1 MALPDILIQLT
12 YVIIGVIVFFMG
24 FLLVYKNLKKINTVE
39 GEKFNGSDWLA
50 MIGFGLLFGL
60 AMIFIVNI
68 TFELILP
75 VEIPS
80 IAGYVLM
87 IMLGVLVIYPL
98 WEVIFLGRPTS
109 DSVHD
114 FHKFLESKILD
125 RFKGKV
131 AYLVSLLIFII
142 IYLVPIIIINL
153 ISNEPWQQIAFIW
166 FLLFPLF
173 FLAYFAANGT
183 VSGIIAK
190 TYTNTIPARVMTK
203 GKLGNKKVIG
213 IIMVAVTWI
222 PFMLNIYN
230 FGNPILKAIRGVGE
244 IPTES
249 STSSQLDKYNAYISL
264 FTTTVFGI
272 KGFFSKFW
280 NKKSKT
286 KTIDFLF
293 SGYLMI
299 GIGVNML
306 LSFVQIDP
314 SVVASIFDS
323 IPIPFIA
330 SLGDV
335 FYNYTLL
342 LPIIIISSGITFVYG
357 IINLVQVNSDFHSD
371 IRLQSTTKAF
381 GKIDLDKMVE
391 SRNEMLEDLEKGKQ
405 DKKKKEKKKK
415 YDYATLYK
423 SLLLAPSYSKYGVDL
438 NEQVR
443 QKAAQYLFLMS
454 VDDRE
459 IAQKIIEFIFAVTIE
474 KDTIEKDITEIQE
487 QYYLSKEAFDS
498 LGEIG
503 EIYPDLVME
512 RLINA
517 LEIVDN
523 YTQRYIL
530 DALGDIGETK
540 ENMKVILSKI
550 LPLFSSKRYD
560 VRLAA
565 FQAMSEMILE
575 GDSSDKEFV
584 KLALDAVYTVLKDD
598 TNEGAID
605 TCLEA
610 LVKMSARIADDID
623 IEKIIPFLTYSK
635 GKDQDTTDF
644 IIQNAIIILSYMVYY
659 NMDQFTAILNDLKP
673 FLKDQRDFIRYAA
686 VDALGNYILKCPEDK
701 IDDILVELLIL
712 STNDANDDVAHIA
725 TESIAEFLI
734 MHKGYKITI
743 DNQTISILDYY
754 MNALVSSNVQ
764 VTENAS
770 EALKQISPLYDEDIY
785 PQLEKHLKSQE
796 NLELVRDCL
805 HVIAVSGVEEHLSTD
820 LELIY
825 SLTEH
830 EDPSVRSE
838 AILTLGFLGKNR
850 PEIKPEVIV
859 KRLDDKDPQV
869 RRESIFALGK
879 IGKQN
884 PTAVVPVLIQKF
896 FELDRHDEDKVSEV
910 ELYAETLGEIGKVH
924 PSNEIIITLQN
935 VLMGDTNPFS
945 KDVIARAL
953 GTIGYGMIQ
962 SGKAIKRI
970 ENDAFYNQISWLRSA
985 DKAEYTIGNLIIIF
999 LEALQLK
1006 GIPDSVMNEIS
1017 DSIQDLL
1024 PVFLFAQKDEKKPKN
1039 EDVILETIKSLLA
1052 QAYYA
1057 NYNNEILET
1066 IDRVDS
1072 LLSFKR
1078 FFKTE
1083 DEILQKQFIF
1093 YATQY
1098 TADGKQFH
1106 DQGEVFLLLK
1116 DQDPEYLKYALK
1128 SFEISQQLSPYE
1140 FYTPNAVL
1148 QMGIIHKTLNNRE
1161 LAKQKF
1167 EEALEIFTS
1176 LDEVDKMRECD
1187 ANLKELS

>member
-12 YVIIGVIVFFMG
+12 YVIIGVIVFFIG
-24 FLLVYKNLKKINTVE
+24 FFLVYKNLKKINTVE
-39 GEKFNGSDWLA
+39 GEKFNPSDWLA
-50 MIGFGLLFGL
+50 MVGFGLLFGL
-60 AMIFIVNI
+60 ALIFMVNI
-68 TFELILP
+68 TFEVISP
-75 VEIPS
+75 GEIPS
-80 IAGYVLM
+80 IAGYVLI
-87 IMLGVLVIYPL
+87 IMLGILVIYPL

-125 RFKGKV
+125 RFKGKI
-131 AYLVSLLIFII
+131 AYLVSLFIFIVIYI
-142 IYLVPIIIINL
+142 IPIIAITL
-153 ISNEPWQQIAFIW
+153 ISGEPWGQIAFMW
-166 FLLFPLF
+166 FLIFPLF

-190 TYTNTIPARVMTK
+190 TYTNTIPARVLTK

-213 IIMVAVTWI
+213 IIMIALAWI

-230 FGNPILKAIRGVGE
+230 FGNPIYKAITGFELELPTNPEDLE
-244 IPTES
+244 INYS
-249 STSSQLDKYNAYISL
+249 AYLSL

-293 SGYLMI
+293 SGYLII

-306 LSFVQIDP
+306 LSFVQINP
-314 SVVASIFDS
+314 FVVASIFGS

-335 FYNYTLL
+335 FYNYSLL
-342 LPIIIISSGITFVYG
+342 VPIIIISSGITFIYG

-391 SRNEMLEDLEKGKQ
+391 SRNEMLENIEKGNQ

-474 KDTIEKDITEIQE
+474 KDPIENEGKEIQE
-487 QYYLSKEAFDS
+487 QHYLSKEAFDA

-503 EIYPDLVME
+503 EIYPDLVMD
-512 RLINA
+512 RLITA
-517 LEIVDN
+517 LETVDN

-584 KLALDAVYTVLKDD
+584 KLALDAVYTVLEDV

-623 IEKIIPFLTYSK
+623 IEKIIPFLSYSK
-635 GKDQDTTDF
+635 GKEQDTVNF
-644 IIQNAIIILSYMVYY
+644 IIQNTIVVLSYMVYY
-659 NMDQFTAILNDLKP
+659 NMDRFSLLLTDLKP
-673 FLKDQRDFIRYAA
+673 FLKDSRDFIRYAV
-686 VDALGNYILKCPEDK
+686 VDALGNYILKCPDDK

-712 STNDANDDVAHIA
+712 STNDPNDDVAHIA

-743 DNQTISILDYY
+743 ENQSISILDYY

-805 HVIAVSGVEEHLSTD
+805 HVIALSGEEEHLSTD

-825 SLTEH
+825 SLTKH
-830 EDPSVRSE
+830 DDPSVRSE
-838 AILTLGFLGKNR
+838 AILTLGYLGKNR

-859 KRLDDKDPQV
+859 RCLEDKDPQV

-879 IGKQN
+879 IGKKN

-970 ENDAFYNQISWLRSA
+970 EDDTFYNQISWLRSS
-985 DKAEYTIGNLIIIF
+985 DKAEYTIGNIIIIF

-1024 PVFLFAQKDEKKPKN
+1024 PVFLFAQKDEKKAKN
-1039 EDVILETIKSLLA
+1039 EDIILETIKSLLA

-1106 DQGEVFLLLK
+1106 DQGEVFLILQ
-1116 DQDPEYLKYALK
+1116 DQDSEYLKYALK

-1148 QMGIIHKTLNNRE
+1148 QMGIIHKALNNRE